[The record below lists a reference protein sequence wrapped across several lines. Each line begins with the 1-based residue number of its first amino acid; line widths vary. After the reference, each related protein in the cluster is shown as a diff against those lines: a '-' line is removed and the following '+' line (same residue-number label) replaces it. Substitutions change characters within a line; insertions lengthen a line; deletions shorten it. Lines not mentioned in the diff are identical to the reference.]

1 MHAEEIKAT
10 IRMKGITPA
19 VIAQE
24 LGVTQQTVSG
34 VIHGKGKSRRIQKRI
49 SEVTGI
55 SIETL
60 WPPQPLMR
68 RTSEQM
74 QRSA

>member
-19 VIAQE
+19 MIAQE
-24 LGVTQQTVSG
+24 LDVTQQTVSG
-34 VIHGKGKSRRIQKRI
+34 VIHGKGKSKRIQKRI
-49 SEVTGI
+49 AEIAGL
-55 SIETL
+55 SIEAM
-60 WPPQPLMR
+60 WPPVPLMR

>member
-10 IRMKGITPA
+10 IRMEGITPA
-19 VIAQE
+19 MIAQE

-34 VIHGKGKSRRIQKRI
+34 VIHGKGKSQRIQKRI
-49 SEVTGI
+49 SEVTGK
-55 SIETL
+55 SIEEL

-68 RTSEQM
+68 RTPEQM
-74 QRSA
+74 QRTA

>member
-1 MHAEEIKAT
+1 MHAEEIKAK
-10 IRMKGITPA
+10 IRMQGVTPA
-19 VIAQE
+19 IIADE

-34 VIHGKGKSRRIQKRI
+34 VIRGKGTSRRIQDRI
-49 SEVTGI
+49 SEITGI
-55 SIETL
+55 PVETL

-68 RTSEQM
+68 RTAEQM